1 MRVWIQVLVLLTL
14 LLAVANAQCL
24 ARCGTEL
31 CDSARPASHCH
42 EDPESAPTESCAHPH
57 FALPGPAATAQVTLE
72 AAEMVV
78 PRALTVN
85 IVNRA
90 ERPVAVSGDP
100 PDIACPCLSVLKI

>member
-1 MRVWIQVLVLLTL
+1 MRVRIQVLVLLTM

-42 EDPESAPTESCAHPH
+42 EDPDSAPAESCAHPH
-57 FALPGPAATAQVTLE
+57 FALPGAAATSHVTLE
-72 AAEMVV
+72 SADMLV
-78 PRALTVN
+78 PAALTVN
-85 IVNRA
+85 LPSPA
-90 ERPVAVSGDP
+90 EHPVEVSGDP